1 MRRSVASLQN
11 VGFPSSDLTRE
22 AGRIENSFQVAQSTI
37 RGDTA
42 IRSRRTSWPLGE
54 RQVDTSDGMRLK
66 GVPFKVPSSRSAREE
81 RRLNGNLTLGG
92 RGGSNKFF
100 QVFSGNARELRH
112 FKNLENMD
120 AALHNIFYKGHRKT
134 RKLVCNA
141 YPAIFLSTTGAA
153 WIPAV
158 C

>member
-1 MRRSVASLQN
+1 MRRSVATLQN

-22 AGRIENSFQVAQSTI
+22 AGRIENSFRVAQSTI
-37 RGDTA
+37 
-42 IRSRRTSWPLGE
+42 RRTSWPLGE

-66 GVPFKVPSSRSAREE
+66 GMPFKVPPREVPETQHSKASRTGRPSWAQGLRRKRKAQTNQEE

-100 QVFSGNARELRH
+100 QVFSGNAREPRH

-120 AALHNIFYKGHRKT
+120 AALHN
-134 RKLVCNA
+134 
-141 YPAIFLSTTGAA
+141 FLQGA
-153 WIPAV
+153 P
-158 C
+158 